1 MAIGRISG
9 PMLLPNLERQGI
21 NLSIDGNLLVFDV
34 TNRTITVGNTVPL
47 YTLPNVAPPSVK
59 SILYAEGS
67 PSLKTYWGP
76 APTSLDVGRQKYT
89 VTINSLPGF
98 GNAEITLPLGV
109 SSIVYNLKVSRPVKV
124 EVFGTKVRNEMNPY
138 TFIATADHLQDDG
151 TVILND
157 GSSFQSRNYSIFAN
171 MEEPVNGNV
180 YATVTSLDCLRA
192 NDPVTLEFYYFKSIA
207 A

>member
-1 MAIGRISG
+1 M
-9 PMLLPNLERQGI
+9 
-21 NLSIDGNLLVFDV
+21 FDV

-47 YTLPNVAPPSVK
+47 YTLPNVAPPGVK